1 MRHEPFVADISIEPG
16 RRSTALAT
24 IGRGNL
30 TCGPYWRGRCRRR
43 VLLLS
48 GFFSSCACHNLQGE
62 PGPIDCVST
71 LRLSEFL
78 MARLAWWVVGS
89 QLITTTHTNV
99 CSVATVRHANTT
111 ENKSRLDCSCGRALH
126 AHVSALA
133 TYDCG
138 RSGRDAAVSPS
149 TAICS
154 KRSTAESSA
163 SNSLG

>member
-1 MRHEPFVADISIEPG
+1 MARFLHVTPREEQWPQRHECDMN
-16 RRSTALAT
+16 RL
-24 IGRGNL
+24 
-30 TCGPYWRGRCRRR
+30 WRIF
-43 VLLLS
+43 LLS
-48 GFFSSCACHNLQGE
+48 RDTACHNWQGE

-99 CSVATVRHANTT
+99 WSVATVRHANTT

-138 RSGRDAAVSPS
+138 CSGRDAAVSPS

-154 KRSTAESSA
+154 KRSTAERSASSSLSQTDPESSA
-163 SNSLG
+163 SSSLG